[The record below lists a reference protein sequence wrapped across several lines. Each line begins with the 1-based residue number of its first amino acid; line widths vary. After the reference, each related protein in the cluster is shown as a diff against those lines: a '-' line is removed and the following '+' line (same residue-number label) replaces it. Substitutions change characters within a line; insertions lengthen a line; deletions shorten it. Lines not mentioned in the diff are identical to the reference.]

1 MRAVLSGDNLTKVLA
16 GIWCAWCHRNVV
28 TIGKKQEPL
37 FKLIMDVNNIA
48 SLLGTVV
55 QVQHR
60 QCVPERW
67 VAWHPSREDIIVLN
81 VDGSSQG
88 NPGTSGFGGLLR
100 RGDGSWI
107 SGYMGFLGVTGSL
120 HSELV
125 ALFHGLELAW
135 RLRLDWL
142 CCYSDSTCDF
152 LGSAFD
158 WTSPS
163 TGSDHSRH
171 TAGAVIPWL
180 ERFSGSHLVRGK
192 LVQIFSLDW
201 GRCSQNHLLSWR
213 RRREV

>member
-81 VDGSSQG
+81 V
-88 NPGTSGFGGLLR
+88 
-100 RGDGSWI
+100 
-107 SGYMGFLGVTGSL
+107 
-120 HSELV
+120 E
-125 ALFHGLELAW
+125 
-135 RLRLDWL
+135 
-142 CCYSDSTCDF
+142 
-152 LGSAFD
+152 
-158 WTSPS
+158 
-163 TGSDHSRH
+163 
-171 TAGAVIPWL
+171 
-180 ERFSGSHLVRGK
+180 
-192 LVQIFSLDW
+192 
-201 GRCSQNHLLSWR
+201 
-213 RRREV
+213 